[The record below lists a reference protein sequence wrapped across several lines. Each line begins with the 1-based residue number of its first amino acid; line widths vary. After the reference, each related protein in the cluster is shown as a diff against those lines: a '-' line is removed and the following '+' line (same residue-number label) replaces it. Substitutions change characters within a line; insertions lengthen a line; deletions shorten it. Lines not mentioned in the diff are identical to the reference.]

1 MPLMNTSD
9 TLERID
15 ELEIKLQFQEDVID
29 SLNTALISQQKDL
42 LLLQEKLTLVSKQLE
57 SYRQQQEQNE
67 PSIENE
73 RPPHY

>member
-1 MPLMNTSD
+1 MNTSD